1 SFQNPHNSIDERHS
15 VFISI
20 GCSELIAKSPC
31 EYDRAAKILLA
42 SSSARP
48 DASSRYTRAARP
60 TENASRITTRIRRE
74 EALGMGSFRPVVH
87 NSLAGSPTASPSVV
101 CTLAVSARPRELNP
115 GLPVNHTGS
124 EFPVRQAKAAG
135 PGLVRRPIPT
145 GGLIGLTLSLPFS

>member
-1 SFQNPHNSIDERHS
+1 RHS

-31 EYDRAAKILLA
+31 EYDRTAKILFA

-87 NSLAGSPTASPSVV
+87 NSLAGSPTASSSAV

-115 GLPVNHTGS
+115 QHLPGQRHW
-124 EFPVRQAKAAG
+124 VRVSRQTSKSRRTQAG
-135 PGLVRRPIPT
+135 PTANFYRRPDWSYT
-145 GGLIGLTLSLPFS
+145 QSAFFLMNAG